1 MCDQDFMRKIGNALP
16 IFRAGSGSRDL
27 PPATL
32 DYVADLDL
40 NAGLTKS
47 LVESEVM
54 RVSSNAEFRAHNRRR
69 LIQVGTL
76 WARLSSGR
84 DTSHLRKA
92 LDRTTHEEEWSVTT
106 EEKLKESVKF
116 GLEKC
121 NLFYGRDWV
130 FQADINQG
138 EPMAK
143 RPKTEMALSEEHGDG
158 SNDPKPETDK
168 TTDKPDLGESMTK
181 TTDKPEDDM
190 VPKEATDG
198 EVTYDIRN
206 IFFDSEDDDDEL
218 YNPERNDADGD
229 DGQEQKDGLTKPGT
243 ETTKNEL
250 NHVAVHDNDPNDG
263 ADGDD
268 SEDDDDELYNP
279 ERNGADDEDGQEQ
292 KDGLTK
298 PGTETAKNELNH
310 VAAHDN
316 DPNDGADGD
325 DSVDDDDELYN
336 PVRNDADDEDGQ
348 EQEDGL
354 TKPGTETAKNEL
366 NYIAV
371 HDNDHN
377 DGADGD
383 DNNIH
388 DKEANIKKL
397 AQQENVPGSL
407 GRSVIVRHD
416 KLFEK
421 EEHLY
426 DRFIPFGQI
435 EDIVSME
442 GSLTEDSVPE
452 QVVISFASD
461 PIPNIFNLNGPSLG
475 IFPMH
480 ETQLWLKRD
489 DMYLINVSG
498 KNWPLKSLKGVIL
511 NETDVPA
518 EVFNCPLLVKM
529 KPRVLRGDYYNKT
542 SVVMLRGLARLA
554 TRRDRLTLTGV
565 NQKTKTTLPGRTDM
579 DNENFAAKTMKN
591 GTHMSVSSH

>member
-1 MCDQDFMRKIGNALP
+1 M
-16 IFRAGSGSRDL
+16 
-27 PPATL
+27 
-32 DYVADLDL
+32 
-40 NAGLTKS
+40 
-47 LVESEVM
+47 E
-54 RVSSNAEFRAHNRRR
+54 
-69 LIQVGTL
+69 
-76 WARLSSGR
+76 LSSGR

-143 RPKTEMALSEEHGDG
+143 RPKTEMTLSEEHGDG

-168 TTDKPDLGESMTK
+168 TTDKPDLGEPMTK

-206 IFFDSEDDDDEL
+206 IFSDSEDDDDEL

-279 ERNGADDEDGQEQ
+279 ERN
-292 KDGLTK
+292 
-298 PGTETAKNELNH
+298 
-310 VAAHDN
+310 
-316 DPNDGADGD
+316 
-325 DSVDDDDELYN
+325 
-336 PVRNDADDEDGQ
+336 DADDEDGQ

-383 DNNIH
+383 DN
-388 DKEANIKKL
+388 
-397 AQQENVPGSL
+397 NVPGSL

-480 ETQLWLKRD
+480 ETQLWLKTD

-579 DNENFAAKTMKN
+579 DNENFAAKTIILSSVDCMMKN
-591 GTHMSVSSH
+591 GSQMSVSSH

>member
-298 PGTETAKNELNH
+298 PGTETAKNELN
-310 VAAHDN
+310 
-316 DPNDGADGD
+316 
-325 DSVDDDDELYN
+325 
-336 PVRNDADDEDGQ
+336 
-348 EQEDGL
+348 
-354 TKPGTETAKNEL
+354 
-366 NYIAV
+366 YIAV

-383 DNNIH
+383 DNNIQ
-388 DKEANIKKL
+388 DKEANRKKL
-397 AQQENVPGSL
+397 AQQEDEQGSL

-579 DNENFAAKTMKN
+579 DNENFAAKTIILSSVDCMMKN
-591 GTHMSVSSH
+591 GPQMSVSSP

>member
-279 ERNGADDEDGQEQ
+279 ERN
-292 KDGLTK
+292 
-298 PGTETAKNELNH
+298 
-310 VAAHDN
+310 
-316 DPNDGADGD
+316 
-325 DSVDDDDELYN
+325 
-336 PVRNDADDEDGQ
+336 DADDEDGQ

-383 DNNIH
+383 DNNIQ
-388 DKEANIKKL
+388 DKEANRKKL
-397 AQQENVPGSL
+397 AQQEDEQGSL

-498 KNWPLKSLKGVIL
+498 KNWPLKSLKGMIL

-579 DNENFAAKTMKN
+579 DNENFAAKTIILSSVDCMMKN
-591 GTHMSVSSH
+591 GPQMSVSSP

>member
-206 IFFDSEDDDDEL
+206 IFSDSEDDDDEL

-279 ERNGADDEDGQEQ
+279 ERN
-292 KDGLTK
+292 
-298 PGTETAKNELNH
+298 
-310 VAAHDN
+310 
-316 DPNDGADGD
+316 
-325 DSVDDDDELYN
+325 
-336 PVRNDADDEDGQ
+336 DADDEDGQ

-383 DNNIH
+383 DNNIQ
-388 DKEANIKKL
+388 DKEANRKKL
-397 AQQENVPGSL
+397 AEQEDEQGSL

-579 DNENFAAKTMKN
+579 DNENFAAKTIILSSVDCMMKN
-591 GTHMSVSSH
+591 GSQMSVSSP

>member
-206 IFFDSEDDDDEL
+206 IFSDSEDDDDEL

-279 ERNGADDEDGQEQ
+279 ERN
-292 KDGLTK
+292 
-298 PGTETAKNELNH
+298 
-310 VAAHDN
+310 
-316 DPNDGADGD
+316 
-325 DSVDDDDELYN
+325 
-336 PVRNDADDEDGQ
+336 DADDEDGQ

-354 TKPGTETAKNEL
+354 TKPGMETAKNEL

-383 DNNIH
+383 DNNIQ
-388 DKEANIKKL
+388 DKEANRKKL
-397 AQQENVPGSL
+397 AQQEDEQGSL

-579 DNENFAAKTMKN
+579 DNENFAAKTIILSSVDCMMKN
-591 GTHMSVSSH
+591 GSQMSVSSH

>member
-130 FQADINQG
+130 FRADINQG

-243 ETTKNEL
+243 ET
-250 NHVAVHDNDPNDG
+250 
-263 ADGDD
+263 
-268 SEDDDDELYNP
+268 
-279 ERNGADDEDGQEQ
+279 
-292 KDGLTK
+292 
-298 PGTETAKNELNH
+298 
-310 VAAHDN
+310 
-316 DPNDGADGD
+316 
-325 DSVDDDDELYN
+325 
-336 PVRNDADDEDGQ
+336 
-348 EQEDGL
+348 
-354 TKPGTETAKNEL
+354 AKNEL

-452 QVVISFASD
+452 QVVINFASD

-579 DNENFAAKTMKN
+579 DNENFAAKTIILSSVDCMMKN
-591 GTHMSVSSH
+591 GPQMSVSSP

>member
-279 ERNGADDEDGQEQ
+279 ERN
-292 KDGLTK
+292 
-298 PGTETAKNELNH
+298 
-310 VAAHDN
+310 
-316 DPNDGADGD
+316 
-325 DSVDDDDELYN
+325 
-336 PVRNDADDEDGQ
+336 DADDEDGQ

-383 DNNIH
+383 DNNTH

-579 DNENFAAKTMKN
+579 DNENFAAKTIILSSVDCMMKN
-591 GTHMSVSSH
+591 GPQMSVSSP